1 MTLFGDKVFV
11 ARGVSG
17 LDFIVIIVSFLSLFF
32 LNKCVLFYLFL
43 AVLGLHC
50 CVSFFSSCSKQGLFS
65 SCDAGF
71 SLRRLLLL
79 QSTGFRAPG
88 LQ

>member
-1 MTLFGDKVFV
+1 M
-11 ARGVSG
+11 SG
-17 LDFIVIIVSFLSLFF
+17 PDFIVITVSSPPLFF
-32 LNKCVLFYLFL
+32 NKCVLVYSFG

-50 CVSFFSSCSKQGLFS
+50 CAGFLSSCSRQGLLS

-79 QSTGFRAPG
+79 LSTGFRAHG
-88 LQ
+88 LR